1 MLIFEYIGYTS
12 SKLYDEVERG
22 NLMIKAY
29 LLGIS
34 TLYEGESI
42 EIRYSVF
49 DGEDLVI
56 KKNDLLGYQKPAYV
70 GHVAM
75 LRLLKDLEKYMDRQ
89 IVVYINDGAL
99 FETINGTS
107 GTKKLGIIKK
117 AKETR
122 KELDKFEDL
131 EIINID
137 GDHEMIKEWVRQ
149 LKL

>member
-1 MLIFEYIGYTS
+1 
-12 SKLYDEVERG
+12 
-22 NLMIKAY
+22 MIKAY

-42 EIRYSVF
+42 EVKYRVF
-49 DGEDLVI
+49 DGDQLI
-56 KKNDLLGYQKPAYV
+56 INKNDQLGYSKPGHV
-70 GHVAM
+70 GHIGM
-75 LRLLKDLEKYMDRQ
+75 LRLLRGLEKHRDKE

-99 FETINGTS
+99 FETINETS
-107 GTKKLGIIKK
+107 GTKKLGILKK

-122 KELDKFEDL
+122 KELSKFENL

-137 GDHEMIKEWVRQ
+137 GNHEMIKEWNDA